1 MATIDLTFATNPQLT
16 GAMVNDHIYYIDS
29 SVGTSTLNDI
39 IYMGIIQAFSTGSS
53 NIIHVNTDPDGD
65 GVGLNFTM
73 PTSGDYIFFAK
84 NNEINIS
91 ALLGYYAEVK
101 LVNDS
106 SEEAELFS
114 LSLGVEASSK

>member
-101 LVNDS
+101 LKNNS
-106 SEEAELFS
+106 TT
-114 LSLGVEASSK
+114 EASLYSVGSQFQINSK